1 MYFLMYNHLR
11 QADCYPSSREGK
23 GDKAICVKFRAG
35 IIESVITYDK
45 HMMSNEDILSFVLNS
60 PQP

>member
-1 MYFLMYNHLR
+1 MYFLTYNHLR
-11 QADCYPSSREGK
+11 QAHCYPHSREGK
-23 GDKAICVKFRAG
+23 GDKAICVKFCAR